1 MRSLYFFII
10 KPVEDRYENTKKIN
24 NTDLILNTEMQNH
37 QYVSRRG
44 IVLETPINEK
54 TGIKKGDE
62 VILHHNV
69 FRRFYDV
76 RGNEKNS
83 KNYFDDETFFVEP
96 ELVFMYKRNGEWKPV
111 EGYCFVQ
118 PLVNDDKFSLEK
130 EKPLTGK
137 MVYADNSL
145 IKNGI
150 KPGTIVGFTPSSE
163 YEFIIDGKRLYRVPT
178 NSICIK
184 YGYQGTEEEYNP
196 VWLQSS

>member
-118 PLVNDDKFSLEK
+118 PLFNDDKFSLEK